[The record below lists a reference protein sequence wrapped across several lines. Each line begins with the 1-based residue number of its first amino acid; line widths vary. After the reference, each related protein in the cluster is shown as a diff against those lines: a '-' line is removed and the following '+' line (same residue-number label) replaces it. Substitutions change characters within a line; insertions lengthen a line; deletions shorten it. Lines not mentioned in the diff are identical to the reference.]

1 MKKMFYALL
10 TVSIIF
16 SACQNNSNITTP
28 TSGTSGCNDTIA
40 INYNPNDTIN
50 SGCVYGLIG
59 GAWTKD
65 YEQYDIHMVVSSGG
79 ILLEDTSWTQIITHP
94 DSMVAYKGKFWDNSV
109 FISWDSDNNMVDSG
123 IWIQMGNTITI
134 ITDTVTVQDIISI
147 TQTNGILEGPSWT
160 ESWTDSSGEDYVVEI
175 DAAMLL
181 TRDPNGFTTNN
192 TNQRKG
198 NTSWINKRKFMNIIK
213 R

>member
-1 MKKMFYALL
+1 MKKIIYTLL
-10 TVSIIF
+10 AVSIIF
-16 SACQNNSNITTP
+16 FACQNNSNITTP
-28 TSGTSGCNDTIA
+28 TSGTSGCNDIIA

-59 GAWTKD
+59 GTWTKD
-65 YEQYDIHMVVSSGG
+65 YEQYDIHMVVTSGG
-79 ILLEDTSWTQIITHP
+79 VVIDSASWTQMITHP
-94 DSMVAYKGKFWDNSV
+94 DSMVAYKGKFCDNGIFV
-109 FISWDSDNNMVDSG
+109 SWDSDNIMVDSG
-123 IWIQMGNTITI
+123 IWLQMGNTLTI

-160 ESWTDSSGEDYVVEI
+160 ESWNDTTLEI

-181 TRDPNGFTTNN
+181 TRDPNGFTSNN
-192 TNQRKG
+192 TNQRKV
-198 NTSWINKRKFMNIIK
+198 NTSWINKRELMNIIK

>member
-1 MKKMFYALL
+1 MFYALL

-65 YEQYDIHMVVSSGG
+65 YEQYDIHMIVSSGG
-79 ILLEDTSWTQIITHP
+79 ILLEDTSWTQMITHP
-94 DSMVAYKGKFWDNSV
+94 DSMFAYKGKFWDNSV
-109 FISWDSDNNMVDSG
+109 FVSWDSYNNMVDSG
-123 IWIQMGNTITI
+123 IWLQMGNTLTL
-134 ITDTVTVQDIISI
+134 ITDTVEVQDIISI
-147 TQTNGILEGPSWT
+147 TQTNAIMEANWT
-160 ESWTDSSGEDYVVEI
+160 ESWNDNGEDYVVEI
-175 DAAMLL
+175 DAAMLV
-181 TRDPNGFTTNN
+181 TRDPNGFTSNN

-198 NTSWINKRKFMNIIK
+198 NASWINKRKLMNIIK

>member
-65 YEQYDIHMVVSSGG
+65 YEQYDIHMIVSSGG
-79 ILLEDTSWTQIITHP
+79 ILLEDTSWTQMITHP
-94 DSMVAYKGKFWDNSV
+94 DSMFAYKGKFWDNSV
-109 FISWDSDNNMVDSG
+109 FVSWDSYNNMVDSG
-123 IWIQMGNTITI
+123 IWLQMGNTLTL
-134 ITDTVTVQDIISI
+134 ITDTVEVQDIISI
-147 TQTNGILEGPSWT
+147 TQTNAIMEANWT
-160 ESWTDSSGEDYVVEI
+160 ESWNDNGEDYVVEI
-175 DAAMLL
+175 DAAMLV
-181 TRDPNGFTTNN
+181 TRDPNGFTSNN

-198 NTSWINKRKFMNIIK
+198 NASWINKRKLMNIIK

>member
-1 MKKMFYALL
+1 MKKIFYALL

-16 SACQNNSNITTP
+16 FACQNNSNITTP

-79 ILLEDTSWTQIITHP
+79 VVQEDTSWTQMITHP
-94 DSMVAYKGKFWDNSV
+94 DSIVAYKGKFWDNAIFV
-109 FISWDSDNNMVDSG
+109 SWDSDNNMVDSG
-123 IWIQMGNTITI
+123 IWLQMGNTLTI
-134 ITDTVTVQDIISI
+134 ITDTVVVQDIISI
-147 TQTNGILEGPSWT
+147 TQTNVILEGPSWT
-160 ESWTDSSGEDYVVEI
+160 ESWNDNGEDYVVAI
-175 DAAMLL
+175 DCISMLL
-181 TRDPNGFTTNN
+181 TRDPNGFTSNN

-198 NTSWINKRKFMNIIK
+198 NTSWINKRELMNIIK

>member
-1 MKKMFYALL
+1 MFYSLL

-16 SACQNNSNITTP
+16 FACQNNSNITTP

-65 YEQYDIHMVVSSGG
+65 YEQYDIHMVVTSSG
-79 ILLEDTSWTQIITHP
+79 ILLEDTSWTQMITHP
-94 DSMVAYKGKFWDNSV
+94 DSMVAYKGKFWDNGI
-109 FISWDSDNNMVDSG
+109 FESWDSDNNMVDSG
-123 IWIQMGNTITI
+123 IWLQMGNTLTI
-134 ITDTVTVQDIISI
+134 ITDTVEVRDIISI
-147 TQTNGILEGPSWT
+147 TQTNGILEANQ
-160 ESWTDSSGEDYVVEI
+160 TDSWSDNGEDYVVEI
-175 DAAMLL
+175 DATMLI
-181 TRDPNGFTTNN
+181 TRDPNGFITNN

-198 NTSWINKRKFMNIIK
+198 NASWINKRKFMNIIK

>member
-16 SACQNNSNITTP
+16 FACQNNSNITTP

-65 YEQYDIHMVVSSGG
+65 YEQYDIHMIVSSGG
-79 ILLEDTSWTQIITHP
+79 ILLDDTSWTQMITHP

-109 FISWDSDNNMVDSG
+109 FVSWDSDNNMVDSG
-123 IWIQMGNTITI
+123 IWIQMGNTLTI
-134 ITDTVTVQDIISI
+134 ITDTVEVQDIISI
-147 TQTNGILEGPSWT
+147 TQTNGILEANQT
-160 ESWTDSSGEDYVVEI
+160 ESWSDNGEDYVVEI
-175 DAAMLL
+175 DAAMLI

-192 TNQRKG
+192 TNLRKG
-198 NTSWINKRKFMNIIK
+198 NTSWINKRKLMNIIK

>member
-1 MKKMFYALL
+1 MKKIIYTLL
-10 TVSIIF
+10 AVSIIF
-16 SACQNNSNITTP
+16 FACQNNSNITTP

-50 SGCVYGLIG
+50 SGCIYGLIG

-65 YEQYDIHMVVSSGG
+65 SEQYDIHMLVSSGG
-79 ILLEDTSWTQIITHP
+79 ILLEDTSWTQMVTHP
-94 DSMVAYKGKFWDNSV
+94 DSMVAYKGKFCDNSV

-123 IWIQMGNTITI
+123 IWIQMGNIITI
-134 ITDTVTVQDIISI
+134 ITDTVVVQDIISI

-160 ESWTDSSGEDYVVEI
+160 ESWNDNGEDYVVMI
-175 DAAMLL
+175 DAAMLI
-181 TRDPNGFTTNN
+181 TRDPNGFTSNN
-192 TNQRKG
+192 TNQRRG
-198 NTSWINKRKFMNIIK
+198 NTSWINKRKLMNIIK